1 VSLAGPAAPH
11 PSSPRLPSP
20 DRLARFVRLIA
31 APRRAGPVA
40 LAAGIAAALAHPPWS
55 LLPGLLGF
63 GVLLLLIRRPAGVR
77 PLRSVFWRAWLFGLA
92 YFSLSLWWISEAF
105 MVDVAAHGW
114 QAPFAVGGLAA
125 GLALMWGAAAVVW
138 RIALVGAVARRG
150 GRGRDLAGA
159 LLFAAV
165 FGVTE
170 WLRGHILTG
179 LPWNPPGAAFAAG
192 GGVSQFASVVGVY
205 GLSLFALV
213 LTSLVAAATTAA
225 PGRRWRLAAMA
236 GLVLALV
243 WAWGAARLA
252 TVPTGPSGPVVR
264 IVQAN
269 VPQVDKWDARTFAE
283 TLGRYVRLSAAR
295 GAGPRPDYVIWS
307 ETAIPALLDD
317 YLATGT
323 WTAAEVE
330 GALQPG
336 QVLILGADR
345 AEPAAVRIRYFN
357 SLFVLRRTASG
368 FQRMGVYDKHHLVPF
383 GEYFPVDSL
392 AEATGLKKL
401 VHMGDGFDAGPP
413 AEVIRPEG
421 VPPLAPMICYESL
434 FPGAIND
441 HGRRA
446 EWIVNVS
453 NDAWFGRT
461 SGPIQHLNLAG
472 FRAIEQGLPMARSTP
487 TGVSAMI
494 DAYGRAERRIG
505 QGEEGFIDVRLPP
518 AATETPYHRF
528 GDTIFWVV
536 IIAMFIHVMAL
547 PRSGRR
553 GGRAAVSSNTQRTVA
568 PPNPNLSGDA

>member
-1 VSLAGPAAPH
+1 V
-11 PSSPRLPSP
+11 SP
-20 DRLARFVRLIA
+20 DRPTVPRMSSPEGVARLVHQLA
-31 APRRAGPVA
+31 APRRAGLVA
-40 LAAGIAAALAHPPWS
+40 LAAGLAAALAHPPWS

-63 GVLLLLIRRPAGVR
+63 GVLLLLIRHPARGR
-77 PLRSVFWRAWLFGLA
+77 PLKSVFWRAWLFGLA

-138 RIALVGAVARRG
+138 RLLLAGWVARRG
-150 GRGRDLAGA
+150 GRSREQAGA

-165 FGVTE
+165 FAVTE

-192 GGVSQFASVVGVY
+192 GAISQFASVVGIY

-213 LTSLVAAATTAA
+213 LTSLTAA
-225 PGRRWRLAAMA
+225 SVMARPGRRWRFAAAA
-236 GLVLALV
+236 GLALAGV
-243 WAWGAARLA
+243 WAWGAVRLA
-252 TVPTGPSGPVVR
+252 TAPAGPHGPVIR

-269 VPQVDKWDARTFAE
+269 VPQTDKWDARTFAE
-283 TLGRYVRLSAAR
+283 ILGRYTRLSAAR
-295 GAGPRPDYVIWS
+295 GKGPRPDYVIWS

-317 YLATGT
+317 YLAPGT

-330 GALQPG
+330 AALQPG
-336 QVLILGADR
+336 QTLILGADR
-345 AEPAAVRIRYFN
+345 AEPATDRIRYFN
-357 SLFVLRRTASG
+357 SLFLLRRTADG
-368 FQRMGVYDKHHLVPF
+368 FRRLGVYDKHHLVPF

-401 VHMGDGFDAGPP
+401 VHMGDGFDPGPQ
-413 AEVIRPEG
+413 AEVMRPDG
-421 VPPLAPMICYESL
+421 VPPLAPMICYEGL

-446 EWIVNVS
+446 AWIVNVS

-461 SGPIQHLNLAG
+461 SGPVQHLNLAG
-472 FRAIEQGLPMARSTP
+472 FRAIELGLPMARSTP
-487 TGVSAMI
+487 TGVSAMV
-494 DAYGRAERRIG
+494 DAYGRTQQRIG
-505 QGEEGFIDVRLPP
+505 QGEEGFIDVALPP
-518 AATETPYHRF
+518 AAPETPYHRF

-547 PRSGRR
+547 SRSGRR

-568 PPNPNLSGDA
+568 PPNPSLPGDA